1 VTDDPTVPGQDP
13 NVPNPAE
20 VAQPAQE
27 PTSLE
32 KPPTD
37 AQPASPYSQPFQPPA
52 APPTTEPVLTD
63 QVPTAQAPT
72 GQAPMDPTT
81 GQPAASPMYP
91 TPPGATYPAPGTYS
105 AGAAYPAPG
114 ATAPAGANPA
124 PGAYPPPGAAPVGQ
138 YPAGQYPTGQYPAG
152 QYPPAQSPT
161 GQYPAGQYPPAQYP
175 AGQYP
180 APGTYP
186 DAKESWGNGKILA
199 LVGAIVLLLGAG
211 GIGGVLLLNGKDDA
225 QDGAAGTSTTTTTTT
240 AQTPLRIPPASI
252 LPTEAQIESA
262 GLQRLIKTSPEPG
275 TALTAAAPTI
285 PTGCEYV
292 VEPYNEAV
300 FGPAV
305 ALARYNYTN
314 TGNTKT
320 YAVYAQA
327 KAAVFE
333 DASAAIAAVSKISS
347 AVNNPD
353 CASFRVTGGT
363 AGKDAR
369 STKPGAS
376 EEGKVFWTVGFPG
389 ESWNCSHD
397 MQAYRNIVVFGS
409 WCNYANTS
417 TATQVTQEMIKNIK
431 AQAPN

>member
-1 VTDDPTVPGQDP
+1 MTDDPTVPGQDP
-13 NVPNPAE
+13 NVPNP
-20 VAQPAQE
+20 VDGAQPPQE
-27 PTSLE
+27 SPPLE
-32 KPPTD
+32 QLPTD
-37 AQPASPYSQPFQPPA
+37 APPA
-52 APPTTEPVLTD
+52 APYTQPV
-63 QVPTAQAPT
+63 QPPAGSPTAGPV
-72 GQAPMDPTT
+72 PPD
-81 GQPAASPMYP
+81 YP

-114 ATAPAGANPA
+114 AAPAGQYPA
-124 PGAYPPPGAAPVGQ
+124 DQYQATQYPAGQYPAGQYPVGQ
-138 YPAGQYPTGQYPAG
+138 YQATQYPTGQYPTGQYPA
-152 QYPPAQSPT
+152 AT
-161 GQYPAGQYPPAQYP
+161 QYP

-180 APGTYP
+180 APQYAAGQYP
-186 DAKESWGNGKILA
+186 APGAYADAKPGWGNGKILG
-199 LVGAIVLLLGAG
+199 LVGAIVLILGAG
-211 GIGGVLLLNGKDDA
+211 GIGGALLLNGKDDT
-225 QDGAAGTSTTTTTTT
+225 QDGAAESTSAQTTV
-240 AQTPLRIPPASI
+240 QTPLRIPPASI
-252 LPTEAQIESA
+252 LPTEAQIEAA
-262 GLQRLIKTSPEPG
+262 GLQHLIKTSPEPG
-275 TALTAAAPTI
+275 TGLTAATPTI

-292 VEPYNEAV
+292 VEPYNEQV

-353 CASFRVTGGT
+353 CTSFRVTGAA
-363 AGKDAR
+363 AGKDTR

-397 MQAYRNIVVFGS
+397 MRTYRNIVVFGS
-409 WCNYANTS
+409 WCNYSNTS
-417 TATQVTQEMIKNIK
+417 TASLVSEEMIKNIK
-431 AQAPN
+431 AKSPN